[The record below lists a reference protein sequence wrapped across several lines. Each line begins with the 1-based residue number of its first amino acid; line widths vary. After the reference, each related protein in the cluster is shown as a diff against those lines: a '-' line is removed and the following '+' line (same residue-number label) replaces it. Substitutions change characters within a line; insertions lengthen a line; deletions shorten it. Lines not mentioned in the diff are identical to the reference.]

1 MNQGRRRIKGSG
13 AKAIPLT
20 PEVVELVERQL
31 QAFRQKFGREPRPG
45 DPLFFDPMADTPQV
59 MNEEVVEQK
68 ISEAMHQAGIDPA
81 KIYATQKTGF
91 LPTAETW
98 PQMSPT
104 ERREWNDAIAEY
116 ETMKSLEEEPM
127 TEEELLGMIVNPIY
141 AGVGPYPQVVPDAKW
156 IAAVG
161 KAIEEVG
168 TERVLTTM
176 LEVLRQAWAAADHE
190 EEGGSP
196 T

>member
-1 MNQGRRRIKGSG
+1 M
-13 AKAIPLT
+13 L
-20 PEVVELVERQL
+20 
-31 QAFRQKFGREPRPG
+31 
-45 DPLFFDPMADTPQV
+45 
-59 MNEEVVEQK
+59 
-68 ISEAMHQAGIDPA
+68 
-81 KIYATQKTGF
+81 
-91 LPTAETW
+91 
-98 PQMSPT
+98 
-104 ERREWNDAIAEY
+104 
-116 ETMKSLEEEPM
+116 
-127 TEEELLGMIVNPIY
+127 VNPIY

-156 IAAVG
+156 VAAVG